1 MLGDFDNESVFE
13 IFVCLLNYWKSDGQS
28 YDFLEYFVNVFFFD
42 YMGSILYIRNRE
54 LQFFYL
60 LNWSFD
66 KIVIDSVGY
75 DVE

>member
-1 MLGDFDNESVFE
+1 MLGDFENESVFE
-13 IFVCLLNYWKSDGQS
+13 IFGCLLNYWKLDGQS

-75 DVE
+75 GVE